1 MTRMPQP
8 SAPDRAAGVLLG
20 CAVGDALGAGY
31 EFTPAA
37 SLPATVDM
45 IGGGLGGFAPGEWTD
60 DTAMA
65 VAVAEAAAT
74 GLDLGSP
81 DGLDAV
87 ADGFARWYAG
97 GPKDVGVHT
106 SAVLSAAG
114 ARSGTATAEQLR
126 SAARARL
133 DAGHRSA
140 GNGAL
145 MRTAPVALAHLDD
158 AGAAAQAAQ
167 AVSDLTH
174 ADPVS
179 AEACL
184 IWTLGIRHA
193 VLHGDFGGIRG
204 ALTYL
209 PKDRADGWAGLLDEA
224 EAHDPA
230 HFTNNGWV
238 VHALQ
243 AAWSAITR
251 TPVPDLAPAYGTFPA
266 QHLAQA
272 VEAAVRAGHD
282 TDTVAA
288 IAGSLLGARWGA
300 SAVPLSWRRRVHGWP
315 GHTARDLV
323 RLSVHAA
330 RRSLG
335 QPADDS
341 AGWPAG
347 AHVPYDAYSGRGA
360 LAVHPHD
367 KQVLLGGVDAA
378 RELPDGVDAVVSLCR
393 LGADEVPATGVD
405 VRDHVEVWLID
416 SNTPADNP
424 HLPYVI
430 DQAARA
436 VAELRASGRTVL
448 LHCVQAQS
456 RTPSVAARYAVL
468 THGIDPQTALDQVC
482 AALPDAGP
490 QPALRTAVLDLGS
503 SK

>member
-1 MTRMPQP
+1 MTWVSPVL
-8 SAPDRAAGVLLG
+8 STDRAAGVLLG

-37 SLPATVDM
+37 SLPDRIDM
-45 IGGGLGGFAPGEWTD
+45 VGGGLGGFAPGEWTD
-60 DTAMA
+60 DTSMA
-65 VAVAEAAAT
+65 VAVAEAGAA
-74 GLDLGSP
+74 GLDLRSP
-81 DGLDAV
+81 AGLDAV
-87 ADGFARWYAG
+87 AAGFARWFAD

-114 ARSGTATAEQLR
+114 ARSGTV
-126 SAARARL
+126 SAAQLTAASQHRL
-133 DAGHRSA
+133 ASGYQSA

-158 AGAAAQAAQ
+158 AQAAADAAR

-193 VLHGDFGGIRG
+193 VLHGTFDGVRD
-204 ALTYL
+204 ALAFL
-209 PKDRADGWAGLLDEA
+209 PDDRAEVWAGLLDEA

-230 HFTNNGWV
+230 CFSKNGWV

-243 AAWSAITR
+243 AAWSAVTR
-251 TPVPDLAPAYGTFPA
+251 TPVPDLEPAAGSFPA
-266 QHLAQA
+266 LHLAHA

-315 GHTARDLV
+315 GYTARDLV
-323 RLSVHAA
+323 RLGVHTA
-330 RRSLG
+330 RVSRG
-335 QPADDS
+335 KPADDS

-347 AHVPYDAYSGRGA
+347 AHVPYGAYAGRGA

-367 KQVLLGGVDAA
+367 ENVLLGGVDAV
-378 RELPDGVDAVVSLCR
+378 RDLPDGVDAVVSLCR
-393 LGADEVPATGVD
+393 LGAAEVPATGVD
-405 VRDHVEVWLID
+405 VHDHVEVWLVD
-416 SNTPADNP
+416 SSDPAENP

-468 THGIDPQTALDQVC
+468 AHGIDPQTALDKVC
-482 AALPDAGP
+482 AALPDAHP
-490 QPALRTAVLDLGS
+490 QPALRTAVLDLGGS
-503 SK
+503 R